1 MKKLT
6 AAQVETALK
15 DLPEWS
21 EVSGAIQRTYQFPSF
36 MAAMEFVHKVAAQ
49 AEADQHHPDILVRYT
64 KVTLSLSTH
73 DAGGIT
79 KKDFA
84 LAKKCDVILAGS
96 TPA

>member
-1 MKKLT
+1 MGKLT
-6 AAQVETALK
+6 AAQVAKALGT
-15 DLPEWS
+15 LPEWA
-21 EVSGAIQRTYQFPSF
+21 ESGGSIQRTYKFKDFTGS
-36 MAAMEFVHKVAAQ
+36 MRFVARVAAQ